1 LGAPARAAIAVQ
13 GLNGE
18 DTTMAKKRLGEVL
31 RERGKISEKDLM
43 KAIEEQ
49 QGSVR
54 RLGELLLER
63 NLVDKADLVAA
74 LEEVT
79 RIEYVDCRE
88 VTPDPRALRMIPYAV
103 AKKHAV
109 LPVALLNERLLVVAA
124 EPQNVQVI
132 DELRFLTGKPIATR
146 LGFRDEILQAVE
158 THYRRLEDDRS
169 ESDRVR
175 ETIAGLVEMPA
186 MEFFTTSSRQSQR
199 EAMIEFQAELRN
211 LHTPAVQLVSAII
224 ATAAAK
230 NASDIHIEPQ
240 AHDTLVRIRVDGVL
254 RELRRVPRS
263 LQHSL
268 ISRLKIL
275 ADLDIAE
282 RRIPQDGSFI
292 VQIEGRKLDLRVST
306 LPTQYGEKIVIRILD
321 SAAAAKTFPDL
332 GLDPGLEASLKQIL
346 ALPQGMLLVTGPTG
360 SGKSTTL
367 YAALNHLRH
376 PGINIITVEDPI
388 EYVVEG
394 VNQVQV
400 NARAGLGFAS
410 VLRSILRQD
419 PNVIMIGEIRDS
431 ETAEIA
437 LKAAQTGHLV
447 LSTLHTNDSIGAI
460 TRLLDLGMPAYLIA
474 ASLSGVL
481 AQRLVRRLCACRN
494 MVPMSPEHARQF
506 RDAGIPQPGEHLFV
520 PAGCSV
526 CDQTG
531 YKGRVG
537 IYELFVVDAALRD
550 RIRSNARPEE
560 LCALARNNGFR
571 RMQEDALEKVWRGLT
586 TLEEVTR
593 VLPLQPS
600 TVEHCSHCGL
610 ELHAAFRYCPRCGQA
625 RTPAASEERVLSLA

>member
-1 LGAPARAAIAVQ
+1 MP
-13 GLNGE
+13 
-18 DTTMAKKRLGEVL
+18 KKRLGEVL
-31 RERGKISEKDLM
+31 RERGKISEKDL
-43 KAIEEQ
+43 KKIIEEQ

-79 RIEYVDCRE
+79 RVEYADCRE
-88 VTPDPRALRMIPYAV
+88 VTPDPKALRMVPYAV

-109 LPVALLNERLLVVAA
+109 LPVALLDDRLLVVIA

-158 THYRRLEDDRS
+158 TQYRRLGDPRS
-169 ESDRVR
+169 ESDRVH
-175 ETIAGLVEMPA
+175 ETIAGLAQMPT
-186 MEFFTTSSRQSQR
+186 MEFITTSARQSQR
-199 EAMIEFQAELRN
+199 DAMLEFQAELRN
-211 LHTPAVQLVSAII
+211 LRTPAVQLVSAII
-224 ATAAAK
+224 ATAVEK

-268 ISRLKIL
+268 TSRLKIL

-282 RRIPQDGSFI
+282 RRVPQDGSFI
-292 VQIEGRKLDLRVST
+292 VQIEARKLDLRVST
-306 LPTQYGEKIVIRILD
+306 LPTQYGEKVVIRILD
-321 SAAAAKTFPDL
+321 SAGAAKTFPDL
-332 GLDPGLEASLKQIL
+332 GLEPGLEASLKQIL
-346 ALPQGMLLVTGPTG
+346 ALPQGTLLVTGPTG

-367 YAALNHLRH
+367 YAALHHLRQ

-394 VNQVQV
+394 INQVQV
-400 NARAGLGFAS
+400 NARAGLSFAS

-447 LSTLHTNDSIGAI
+447 LSTLHTNDSLAAI

-481 AQRLVRRLCACRN
+481 AQRLVRRLCACRS
-494 MVPMSPEHARQF
+494 MVPMSAEHARRF
-506 RDAGIPQPGEHLFV
+506 RAAGIAQPGEHLHV
-520 PAGCSV
+520 PVGCSA

-537 IYELFVVDAALRD
+537 VYELLVVDAAIRD
-550 RIRSNARPEE
+550 QIRSNARPEE
-560 LCALARNNGFR
+560 LRALARSNGFR
-571 RMQEDALEKVWRGLT
+571 RMQEDALEKVGRGLT

-593 VLPLQPS
+593 VLPLENS
-600 TVEHCSHCGL
+600 MIEWCRRCAR
-610 ELHAAFRYCPRCGQA
+610 ELHAAFQFCPFCGEA
-625 RTPAASEERVLSLA
+625 RTPTPTEERVLSLV